1 MSDVAATRLTTAS
14 PTPVTARVT
23 TETAESPHSG
33 GVTEQSA
40 PTTIDPGTAK
50 HADSP
55 LSTPPAHSSLVPA
68 MTAAGYVDS
77 PHDVAAA
84 AQGSLLPAPPAPP
97 ARALLPA
104 RPLPSVEVSPGVF
117 HDWQPAAR
125 DAVEA
130 VEQPASSADR
140 KAKLAMALM
149 VLCAAA
155 ILGVIVLSALRLSGL
170 ADLGLNSE
178 ELSAAFRQEAL
189 VWVPVV
195 ALCSVGL
202 AAASLLRAKLN

>member
-1 MSDVAATRLTTAS
+1 
-14 PTPVTARVT
+14 
-23 TETAESPHSG
+23 
-33 GVTEQSA
+33 
-40 PTTIDPGTAK
+40 
-50 HADSP
+50 
-55 LSTPPAHSSLVPA
+55 

-84 AQGSLLPAPPAPP
+84 AQGSLLPAPPA
-97 ARALLPA
+97 RALLPA
-104 RPLPSVEVSPGVF
+104 RPLPSAEVSPGVF

-125 DAVEA
+125 DAVA
-130 VEQPASSADR
+130 TFEQPASSADR

-149 VLCAAA
+149 VLCAVA
-155 ILGVIVLSALRLSGL
+155 ILGVIVLSALRLSGM